1 MALKL
6 KQKNVP
12 PVPGQNIEK
21 KLISGTYPSSPG
33 LLHLRSFTLTMKKT
47 SGFSPEQQLTS
58 LDARL
63 LLSLQRLSDMLKA
76 IQWEQARI
84 LGITPLQ
91 LQILLFTGHHHA
103 AVNKVAYIAMELQLS
118 RPTIS
123 DAAAALVSKGLL
135 RIEEDLKD
143 RRSYSF
149 LLTETGLQVLEQAE
163 MYTSELHAIV
173 SKRPL
178 REKMNLYQSIFTILA
193 GLNNEKGGM
202 QRTCYSCAHYEGNK
216 KRQHACRLLEK
227 QLTSAELQIDCI
239 QHSTYLK
246 P

>member
-1 MALKL
+1 
-6 KQKNVP
+6 
-12 PVPGQNIEK
+12 
-21 KLISGTYPSSPG
+21 
-33 LLHLRSFTLTMKKT
+33 MKKT

-91 LQILLFTGHHHA
+91 LQILLFTGHHTA

-118 RPTIS
+118 RPTVS

-135 RIEEDLKD
+135 RIEDDLRD

-149 LLTETGLQVLEQAE
+149 LLTDNGLEVLEQAE
-163 MYTSELHAIV
+163 KYTADLYAIV
-173 SKRPL
+173 GKRPL
-178 REKMNLYQSIFTILA
+178 REKMNLYQSVFTIVA
-193 GLNNEKGGM
+193 GLSNDKGGM
-202 QRTCYSCAHYEGNK
+202 QRTCYNCAHYEGNK
-216 KRQHACRLLEK
+216 KRQHGCGLLQK
-227 QLTSAELQIDCI
+227 KLASAELQIDCMY
-239 QHSTYLK
+239 HSTLS
-246 P
+246 

>member
-1 MALKL
+1 M
-6 KQKNVP
+6 
-12 PVPGQNIEK
+12 E
-21 KLISGTYPSSPG
+21 
-33 LLHLRSFTLTMKKT
+33 KT

-91 LQILLFTGHHHA
+91 LQILLFTGHHTA

-118 RPTIS
+118 RPTVS

-135 RIEEDLKD
+135 RIEDDLRD

-149 LLTETGLQVLEQAE
+149 LLTDNGLEVLEQAE
-163 MYTSELHAIV
+163 KYTADLYAIV
-173 SKRPL
+173 GKRPL
-178 REKMNLYQSIFTILA
+178 REKMNLYQSVFTIVA
-193 GLNNEKGGM
+193 GLSNDKGGM
-202 QRTCYSCAHYEGNK
+202 QRTCYNCAHYEGNK
-216 KRQHACRLLEK
+216 KRQHGCSLLQK
-227 QLTSAELQIDCI
+227 KLASAELQIDCMY
-239 QHSTYLK
+239 HSTLS
-246 P
+246 

>member
-1 MALKL
+1 
-6 KQKNVP
+6 
-12 PVPGQNIEK
+12 
-21 KLISGTYPSSPG
+21 
-33 LLHLRSFTLTMKKT
+33 MKKT
-47 SGFSPEQQLTS
+47 SGFSPEQQFTS

-91 LQILLFTGHHHA
+91 LQILLFTGHHTA

-149 LLTETGLQVLEQAE
+149 LLTDTGLQILEQAE
-163 MYTSELHAIV
+163 MYTTQLHAIAG
-173 SKRPL
+173 KRPL
-178 REKMNLYQSIFTILA
+178 REKEHLYQSLYTILA

-202 QRTCYSCAHYEGNK
+202 QRMCYSCTHYEGNK

-227 QLTSAELQIDCI
+227 KLASAELQIDCMY
-239 QHSTYLK
+239 HSTLS
-246 P
+246 

>member
-1 MALKL
+1 
-6 KQKNVP
+6 
-12 PVPGQNIEK
+12 
-21 KLISGTYPSSPG
+21 
-33 LLHLRSFTLTMKKT
+33 MKKT

-91 LQILLFTGHHHA
+91 LQILLFTGHHTA

-123 DAAAALVSKGLL
+123 DAAAALVSKGFL
-135 RIEEDLKD
+135 RIQEDLKD

-149 LLTETGLQVLEQAE
+149 HLTDTGLNILEQAE
-163 MYTSELHAIV
+163 MYTAELHAIV
-173 SKRPL
+173 GKRPL
-178 REKMNLYQSIFTILA
+178 REKMNLYQSLYTILA

-202 QRTCYSCAHYEGNK
+202 QRTCYSCSHYEGNK
-216 KRQHACRLLEK
+216 KRQHSCRLMERKLA
-227 QLTSAELQIDCI
+227 SAELQIDCI
-239 QHSTYLK
+239 HHSTLM
-246 P
+246 